1 MIVAFPASMTP
12 DQIEAAC
19 KKLKDKQG
27 QSKKRKTRKADHGS
41 AALGTTQEDL

>member
-1 MIVAFPASMTP
+1 MTP

-19 KKLKDKQG
+19 KKLQDKQG

-41 AALGTTQEDL
+41 AALGAMQEDL